1 MSQIKRLLVPTDFSA
16 TSDRA
21 VNYAIDMA
29 ARLGTS
35 VHLMHVLGEPSHASL
50 YPDGHFV
57 ELATLRRRIIEDAE
71 TQLAGLAARFV
82 SAGVV
87 VTTHVMFGNPASS
100 VVQQALLRGMDLIII
115 GTHGRSSVGHLLLG
129 SVAERVARTAPC
141 PVLMVRDTARV
152 THALPSW
159 NTERTA
165 VDASAYRFASSP
177 RASAHSAP

>member
-1 MSQIKRLLVPTDFSA
+1 MSEIKRLLVPTDFSA

-21 VNYAIDMA
+21 VSYAIEMA

-35 VHLMHVLGEPSHASL
+35 VHLMHVVGERSDASL
-50 YPDGHFV
+50 YPDGHFI
-57 ELATLRRRIIEDAE
+57 ELATLRHRMIEDAE

-82 SAGVV
+82 GAGVV

-115 GTHGRSSVGHLLLG
+115 GTHGRSGVAHLLLG
-129 SVAERVARTAPC
+129 SVAEQVARTAPC

-152 THALPSW
+152 THAFSIW
-159 NTERTA
+159 NPEVVAAQR
-165 VDASAYRFASSP
+165 
-177 RASAHSAP
+177 SAHLHAHVQ